1 VASYGPATMW
11 GARCTERS
19 KGDDDRRDLCGDMCG
34 NDRGRDSS
42 QHNPSGVVAIH
53 TCTSNQPLARL
64 STLYAHSRQA
74 RMIECES

>member
-1 VASYGPATMW
+1 MNTGCWEGFEYADCRDICSSMFGYGRW
-11 GARCTERS
+11 
-19 KGDDDRRDLCGDMCG
+19 RDCA
-34 NDRGRDSS
+34 